1 MVEDNYK
8 LEFDKNINGMSFRGD
23 NKAFLFD
30 LGDLHNKLLL
40 LNDLLS
46 KPDLCTFDL
55 MEWPLQ
61 LFGIP
66 PLSTNPDS
74 AKWFYKIIET
84 WAIEY
89 NSSKHNNLKTE
100 QIRIFLSECKEY
112 LKLSSRP
119 EIELINRIIKEE
131 ARFNEFFKL
140 DFISLLLSY
149 ALTLNHDNSMNENFI
164 NGLVLL
170 PQYYENPGK
179 NLKALTKA
187 HITPTTNLI
196 ISDLNKGA
204 KFYEH
209 INPLICPVNEFYFF
223 GIHFPFPREIFIQH
237 IQKIFT
243 INFSRGNRFD
253 AINQWI
259 EYKLVFCKK
268 HTLDGKKN
276 STAKGDP
283 ELSLSLLAL
292 YHVFTD
298 QVIND
303 FNKHKKAQDK
313 GFESVTSGVQL
324 LRRYRLLRK
333 KENRLFDNQSFS
345 KRKLDKRI
353 DLYKK
358 LIVLLEKDGKANQV
372 ANAKRELNELKIRRY
387 DETC

>member
-1 MVEDNYK
+1 MIEDNYK
-8 LEFDKNINGMSFRGD
+8 LDFDKNINGMSFRGN

-179 NLKALTKA
+179 NLKALIKA

-209 INPLICPVNEFYFF
+209 INPEICPVSEFYFY
-223 GIHFPFPREIFIQH
+223 GIHFPFPREIFAKH
-237 IQKIFT
+237 IQNILT
-243 INFSRGNRFD
+243 INFIQGKRYNS
-253 AINQWI
+253 INQWVK
-259 EYKLVFCKK
+259 YKQSNGSKINQNRSSTTKSKK
-268 HTLDGKKN
+268 DDKKIDQKVIALYYCLSEQLISTANCDRTARNYDYFSKYSGKKLCQLYN
-276 STAKGDP
+276 YFIIRDNRLGRNE
-283 ELSLSLLAL
+283 ELSQKELISRIEI
-292 YHVFTD
+292 YKK
-298 QVIND
+298 VIKMLNEPY
-303 FNKHKKAQDK
+303 KSEAQD
-313 GFESVTSGVQL
+313 EL
-324 LRRYRLLRK
+324 
-333 KENRLFDNQSFS
+333 N
-345 KRKLDKRI
+345 
-353 DLYKK
+353 
-358 LIVLLEKDGKANQV
+358 LLEMQ
-372 ANAKRELNELKIRRY
+372 L
-387 DETC
+387 

>member
-1 MVEDNYK
+1 MIEDNYK
-8 LEFDKNINGMSFRGD
+8 LDFDKNINGMSFRGN

-179 NLKALTKA
+179 NLKALIKA

-209 INPLICPVNEFYFF
+209 INPEICPVSEFYFY
-223 GIHFPFPREIFIQH
+223 GIHFPFPREIFAKH
-237 IQKIFT
+237 IQNILT
-243 INFSRGNRFD
+243 INFIQGKRYNS
-253 AINQWI
+253 INQWVK
-259 EYKLVFCKK
+259 YKQSNGSKINQNRSSTTKSKK
-268 HTLDGKKN
+268 DDKKIDQKVIVLYYCLSEQLISTANCDRTARNYDYFSKYSGKKLCQLYN
-276 STAKGDP
+276 YFIIRDNRLGRNE
-283 ELSLSLLAL
+283 ELSQKELISRIEI
-292 YHVFTD
+292 YKK
-298 QVIND
+298 VIKMLNEPY
-303 FNKHKKAQDK
+303 KSEAQD
-313 GFESVTSGVQL
+313 EL
-324 LRRYRLLRK
+324 
-333 KENRLFDNQSFS
+333 N
-345 KRKLDKRI
+345 
-353 DLYKK
+353 
-358 LIVLLEKDGKANQV
+358 LLEMQ
-372 ANAKRELNELKIRRY
+372 L
-387 DETC
+387 